1 MLHVNPSALKIALSA
16 SALPVLLGNDC
27 STMHI
32 AQKARSRMQSSRWKQ
47 EPWYCTLQRY
57 CVAMQGS
64 DKQSEV
70 RIKKFMTMMDSMT
83 EFELNTNEIKVL
95 QQPTRVAR
103 ISKGAGR
110 RPEDYFELLGECSIL
125 PLFVHN
131 RGMTH

>member
-1 MLHVNPSALKIALSA
+1 
-16 SALPVLLGNDC
+16 
-27 STMHI
+27 
-32 AQKARSRMQSSRWKQ
+32 
-47 EPWYCTLQRY
+47 
-57 CVAMQGS
+57 MQGS

-110 RPEDYFELLGECSIL
+110 RPEDYFELLGEHGAPMLC
-125 PLFVHN
+125 FVEWFYCI
-131 RGMTH
+131 